1 VTIAL
6 LLGSFIL
13 LIALGIPV
21 AFALGL
27 ASVVGMVAGNVPFA
41 LAPQRMFVLT
51 NSFTLMAIPFFMFAG
66 EIMNTG
72 GITRRIITFSD
83 ALIGHI
89 RGGLANV
96 NILASMFFSGIN
108 GSSAADT
115 SAIGGVMIPAMIQ
128 KGYDRHFTVA
138 VTCASSCIGPII
150 PPSIMM
156 IIYGSLTGE
165 SIAALFLAGVVPGV
179 LLGLAMMA
187 LTWSYALRGLYVS
200 PPRPRA
206 GLAELG
212 AAFRGALLPMLMP
225 LIILGGIL
233 FGVVTATE
241 AGVLAATLGL
251 VLGGPVYRELTWSR
265 LREVFVVTTIRT
277 AQVMLIAAFAA
288 VFAWLLTKD
297 QFGIITAG
305 LISRVTEN
313 ATLVLLLI
321 MLIALVTGAFVDTI
335 GTSLILIPILHP
347 LAVLLGIEPLHVATV
362 LVLAIVLG
370 GITPPVA
377 PLLYIASSIAGTDVL
392 RSMRATL
399 PLFAASVGVVVLVA
413 CFPPLATFLPR
424 LVLGR

>member
-1 VTIAL
+1 VTVAL
-6 LLGSFIL
+6 LLLSFVVF
-13 LIALGIPV
+13 IALGLPV

-27 ASVVGMVAGNVPFA
+27 ASAVGMIAGNVPFA

-66 EIMNTG
+66 EVMNTG
-72 GITRRIITFSD
+72 GITRRIIDLSD

-115 SAIGGVMIPAMIQ
+115 SAIGAVLIPAMVE
-128 KGYDRHFTVA
+128 KGYDKHFSVA

-156 IIYGSLTGE
+156 IIYGSLTGQ
-165 SIAALFLAGVVPGV
+165 SIAALFMAGVIPGI
-179 LLGLAMMA
+179 LLGLAMMGITYAHA
-187 LTWSYALRGLYVS
+187 LQGRYMA
-200 PPRPRA
+200 PPRQRA
-206 GLAELG
+206 TLPELG
-212 AAFRGALLPMLMP
+212 AAFRRALLPLLMP
-225 LIILGGIL
+225 VIILGGIV

-241 AGVLAATLGL
+241 AGVLAAVLGL
-251 VLGGPVYRELTWSR
+251 VLGGLVYRELTLER
-265 LREVFVVTTIRT
+265 LRRVFVVTTIRT

-288 VFAWLLTKD
+288 IFAWLLAKD
-297 QFGIITAG
+297 QFGVTAAA
-305 LISRVTEN
+305 LISQVTDN
-313 ATLVLLLI
+313 TTIVLLLI
-321 MLIALVTGAFVDTI
+321 ALIALITGAFVDTI

-377 PLLYIASSIAGTDVL
+377 PLLYVASSIGEADVI

-399 PLFAASVGVVVLVA
+399 PLFFAAIGVVVLVA

-424 LVLGR
+424 LVLAR